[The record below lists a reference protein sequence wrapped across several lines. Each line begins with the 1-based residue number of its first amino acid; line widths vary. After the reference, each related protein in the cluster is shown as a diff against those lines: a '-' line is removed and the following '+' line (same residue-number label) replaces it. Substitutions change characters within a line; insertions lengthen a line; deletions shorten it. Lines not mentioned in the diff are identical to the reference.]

1 MLLSEGL
8 RPGVEKAK
16 HRPWAVIAISD
27 SSQNLLMDAAAA
39 LDAAWVLEEV
49 LESLLALLLE

>member
-1 MLLSEGL
+1 MFLSEGL

-16 HRPWAVIAISD
+16 HRPRAVIAISD

-39 LDAAWVLEEV
+39 LDAAWVLE
-49 LESLLALLLE
+49 